1 MFPRL
6 SQFDLHHRIENNPS
20 PTLVF
25 FSSPS
30 CGSCRQL
37 RTALGELRRRRP
49 EWLVYEIDA
58 EQEGGLVREFEVFH
72 LPAMFLFHRGRF
84 HREISCPPT
93 ASEIETAVLAG
104 LVQPPQEA
112 P

>member
-1 MFPRL
+1 MFPKL
-6 SQFDLHHRIENNPS
+6 TQFDLHHRIEANPA

-25 FSSPS
+25 FTSAA

-37 RTALGELRRRRP
+37 RAALEELRHIRP
-49 EWLVYEIDA
+49 DWLVYEVDA
-58 EQEGGLVREFEVFH
+58 EQEGGLVREFEIFH
-72 LPAMFLFHRGRF
+72 LPAMFLFHQGRF

-93 ASEIETAVLAG
+93 PQAIESAIVENLAH
-104 LVQPPQEA
+104 PPEEA